1 MSLNRRS
8 NHLLRDMVMK
18 MRSVFILLLIV
29 AYAGPYLSQGYVYTS
44 RYGAVLNAWGTF
56 ACAMSNAKILLVCF
70 VGYILLI
77 SDVPCFSAANIYE
90 VVRSKRW
97 TIMPVRVIALLKVT
111 LLYFAVLFVLF
122 CILGGCTDFNPN
134 VWDRIHYSYAHGQY
148 IEDLYMDVPG
158 NVIANYTPFSAFAIN
173 LCLLL
178 LVFTSMGLLLLFAA
192 MLLPAKKVLL
202 VSLCAW
208 GGFDMAIDEMGF
220 GYKMYLY
227 SPLSYTR
234 LNIIDAHHTNLYYPS
249 KGRIVAAALFICAA
263 VTAGC
268 LLFPVERRL
277 GYLNKKE

>member
-1 MSLNRRS
+1 M
-8 NHLLRDMVMK
+8 
-18 MRSVFILLLIV
+18 
-29 AYAGPYLSQGYVYTS
+29 
-44 RYGAVLNAWGTF
+44 
-56 ACAMSNAKILLVCF
+56 
-70 VGYILLI
+70 
-77 SDVPCFSAANIYE
+77 
-90 VVRSKRW
+90 
-97 TIMPVRVIALLKVT
+97 KVT

-158 NVIANYTPFSAFAIN
+158 SVIANYTPFSAFAVN

-277 GYLNKKE
+277 SYLNKKE

>member
-1 MSLNRRS
+1 
-8 NHLLRDMVMK
+8 MVMK

-77 SDVPCFSAANIYE
+77 SDVPYFSAANIYE

-158 NVIANYTPFSAFAIN
+158 NVIANYTPFSASAVN

-202 VSLCAW
+202 MSLCAW

>member
-1 MSLNRRS
+1 
-8 NHLLRDMVMK
+8 MVMK

-44 RYGAVLNAWGTF
+44 RYRAVLNAWGTF

-77 SDVPCFSAANIYE
+77 SDVPYFSAANIYE

-158 NVIANYTPFSAFAIN
+158 NVMQTTRRFQPSRSICACCCS
-173 LCLLL
+173 
-178 LVFTSMGLLLLFAA
+178 S
-192 MLLPAKKVLL
+192 LPAWACSCCLRPCCCPQKKCC
-202 VSLCAW
+202 S
-208 GGFDMAIDEMGF
+208 
-220 GYKMYLY
+220 
-227 SPLSYTR
+227 
-234 LNIIDAHHTNLYYPS
+234 
-249 KGRIVAAALFICAA
+249 
-263 VTAGC
+263 
-268 LLFPVERRL
+268 
-277 GYLNKKE
+277 